1 MPLASGTRVGSF
13 EIVELIGAGGMGEV
27 YRARDARL
35 QRDVALKILPEHL
48 TGDPERLAR
57 FQREAQ
63 LLAALAHANIA
74 HIYSIEEA
82 PGAAGGSRAL
92 VLELVHGPTLA
103 DRITQGPIPAEEAI
117 AIAKQI
123 AEALDAAHEQGIVH
137 RDLKPA
143 NIKLREDGT
152 VKVLDFGLAKLGSDS
167 ADGSSFG
174 GTLSPTLSVA
184 FTGAGTILG
193 TAAYMAPEQARGKKV
208 DKRADVWAFGCVLF
222 EMLAGAKAFDGTD
235 ATEMIAAVVR
245 GEPAWAAL
253 PNDTPPSVVSLLRR
267 CLQKDP
273 RQRLRDIGDARYEL
287 DHARTPVPTNAVAP
301 AASLSPRVKTA
312 WVSSTLILA
321 VATGLGG
328 WLMRPQPER
337 PISRFEYLL
346 PAGQQLSFPG
356 RHMVAISAQG
366 HVAYAA
372 DNQLYLRLRD
382 QLVAT
387 PVGGSA
393 GASVASGAR
402 SPFFS
407 PDGQWLG
414 FYADAALKKV
424 AITGGAPVVLT
435 AAQNPWGATWE
446 TDNTILYGQGPDGI
460 FRVSADG
467 GKGERLIAVKAG
479 ESAHGPQLLPDGQT
493 ILFTLAPQSVGAWNK
508 AKIVAHRLDTGKQ
521 TVVIDGGTDARY
533 LPTGHIVYS
542 LNNVLLAAPFDV
554 SGLTL
559 TGGSVPLVETVA
571 QTNAGQTG
579 AAQFGVSSN
588 GTLVY
593 VPEAGFTVGEAKRT
607 LVLLDRQGREEVLK
621 APPRAYRYV
630 RLSHDGTRVASD
642 LTDENRDI
650 AVASLAVGTL
660 TPLTFEPSL
669 EQYAVWTPND
679 DRLIFSS
686 SRAGAPNLY
695 WQPSNGSSQM
705 ERLTDSPNPQFPLA
719 ITGDGSQLVFYEV
732 TGAES
737 ENLMIMSLSGDRK
750 PRPLI
755 ATRFRERNGEL
766 SPNNRWLAYQSD
778 KSGRDEIWV
787 TPFPVKEGNGEWK
800 LSTQGGTRPVWVS
813 DTELLYFEQ
822 RDTGGRLMSVTVKEA
837 NGALQPLAPAL
848 FLERMDPLTPLAV
861 GRTYDVSNDG
871 RRILTV
877 KSAAATTADPQ
888 SAPRMIFVQSWF
900 EELKRRVPVK

>member
-1 MPLASGTRVGSF
+1 MPLASGTRVGAF
-13 EIVELIGAGGMGEV
+13 EILELIGAGGMGEV

-63 LLAALAHANIA
+63 VLAALAHANIA
-74 HIYSIEEA
+74 HIYAIEET
-82 PGAAGGSRAL
+82 PVAAGGSRAL
-92 VLELVHGPTLA
+92 VLELVPGPTLA
-103 DRITQGPIPAEEAI
+103 DRIAQGAVPADEAI

-152 VKVLDFGLAKLGSDS
+152 IKVLDFGLAKLGTDT
-167 ADGSSFG
+167 ADASSF

-253 PNDTPPSVVSLLRR
+253 PTDTPPAVVSLLRR

-273 RQRLRDIGDARYEL
+273 RQRLRDIGDARHEL
-287 DHARTPVPTNAVAP
+287 EHAGAPVITH
-301 AASLSPRVKTA
+301 AATTAGLSRGGKIA
-312 WVSSTLILA
+312 WVSGALILA
-321 VATGLGG
+321 MVTGLGA
-328 WLMRPQPER
+328 WLLKPRPDR
-337 PISRFEYLL
+337 PISRFEYIL
-346 PAGQQLSFPG
+346 PADQQFSFAG

-387 PVGGSA
+387 PIGGSA
-393 GASVASGAR
+393 GASAASGAR

-479 ESAHGPQLLPDGQT
+479 ESAHGPQLLPDGKT

-542 LNNVLLAAPFDV
+542 LDNVLLAAPFDV
-554 SGLTL
+554 SALTL
-559 TGGSVPLVETVA
+559 TGGSVPLVENVA

-579 AAQFGVSSN
+579 AAQFGVSSS
-588 GTLVY
+588 GTLLY
-593 VPEAGFTVGEAKRT
+593 VPEAGFTIGEAKRT

-621 APPRAYRYV
+621 APARAYRYV
-630 RLSHDGTRVASD
+630 RLSHDGARVASD
-642 LTDENRDI
+642 LMDENRDI
-650 AVASLAVGTL
+650 GVVSLAVGTL

-719 ITGDGSQLVFYEV
+719 ITRDGSQLVFYEV
-732 TGAES
+732 TSAES
-737 ENLMIMSLSGDRK
+737 ENLMIMSLNGDRK

-766 SPNNRWLAYQSD
+766 SPNGRWLAYQSD
-778 KSGRDEIWV
+778 KSGRDEIWA
-787 TPFPVKEGNGEWK
+787 TPFPVQNGNGEWK

-822 RDTGGRLMSVTVKEA
+822 TDTGGRLMSVTVNEA
-837 NGALQPLAPAL
+837 NAALQPLAPVL
-848 FLERMDPLTPLAV
+848 FVERMDPLTALAV
-861 GRTYDVSNDG
+861 GRTYDVAKDG

-877 KSAAATTADPQ
+877 KTAASTTADPQ
-888 SAPRMIFVQSWF
+888 SVPRMIVVQNWF